1 MRYSDGNG
9 ERLRLLVR
17 IELHEGDPNPAITAT
32 EIDISADN
40 VQGLR
45 LIAES
50 QGWKNAVSQAAGRL
64 IHQQQERSRVYDD

>member
-17 IELHEGDPNPAITAT
+17 IELHEGDPSPVITAT

-50 QGWKNAVSQAAGRL
+50 QGWKYAVSQAAGRL

>member
-17 IELHEGDPNPAITAT
+17 LELHEGDPNPAITAT

-40 VQGLR
+40 AQALR
-45 LIAES
+45 LIVEN
-50 QGWKNAVSQAAGRL
+50 QGWKNAVGNAAARL
-64 IHQQQERSRVYDD
+64 IHQQQEHSRQFED

>member
-17 IELHEGDPNPAITAT
+17 LELHEGDPNPVITAT

-64 IHQQQERSRVYDD
+64 IHQQQERSRAYDD